1 LSYNIP
7 RYRRRRDRKQGNEQA
22 LQTLQSGIIYAWLFQ
37 ATETVKEVITSSL
50 CPDVLLIQEHW
61 LTPSNISLFSEN
73 ISTHYAFGVS
83 FMADRLTRGP
93 LVGRPCGG
101 VSVLI
106 NNELHTV
113 TECVFCTE
121 RYVVIRVGTVVIIN
135 VYLPC
140 KGQRSMQTQKRLRN
154 TSIYYRVLCI
164 D

>member
-1 LSYNIP
+1 MH
-7 RYRRRRDRKQGNEQA
+7 GF
-22 LQTLQSGIIYAWLFQ
+22 FQ
-37 ATETVKEVITSSL
+37 ATETVKEIITSSL

-61 LTPSNISLFSEN
+61 LMPSNISLFSEN
-73 ISTHYAFGVS
+73 MSTHYAFGVS
-83 FMADRLTRGP
+83 VMADRLTRGP